1 MSWFSKQC
9 HEPVP
14 GDTRLKDGDMKLLF
28 VNPVCLDP
36 RVTDEDATVVP
47 MGLYYLAAQVMD
59 AGFEAAILNL
69 AQADVTDPEAAF
81 AAVIESEHPDI
92 IGFSVTNPTRFS
104 AMSLARAARQMRPNT
119 IIVFGGP
126 APTFMADYFFSTCP
140 ALDFIVTG
148 EGEQTC
154 LALVQTL
161 AERAGKANQKNNPDV
176 SQIPGLVFRDG
187 NTIKHTGPAPLIQDL
202 DQLGH
207 PSRYFAFQ
215 HLAMSRGCPGACT
228 FCGSPLFW
236 GTRHVRFHSPEWFF
250 EEIQTLA
257 GKGISHF
264 YISDDTFT
272 MDRDRVMALCRK
284 LTRVNLN
291 ITWHAISR
299 VDRVDPQ
306 LLAMMRKA
314 GCIQIS
320 YGVESGSDAI
330 KKRLGKPI
338 PNSLAVQ
345 AFQQTAAAGMIP
357 RAYFIYGSPG
367 ETRDTI
373 QESIDLLMQLQPLG
387 AVFYM
392 LVTFPG
398 TRLYELAK
406 KTGQIT
412 DDIWHREIEDLPWFE
427 VDEQLDF
434 DQVKEFGNAL
444 RSAFYE
450 HLPQFAANIQLADDP
465 SLNLFHADFLSRLGM
480 TFSHGDYSSD
490 ERIKDPDEAARE
502 LFEKAL
508 SHHPDLRAFL
518 GLGMLLLK
526 HRRFDQA
533 THILEQGLAHFPGS
547 KDLVL
552 CKGICLMNQHR
563 FADAGACLSPFEQ
576 HPDVR
581 HYLGICQNKLE
592 TNP

>member
-1 MSWFSKQC
+1 
-9 HEPVP
+9 
-14 GDTRLKDGDMKLLF
+14 MKLLF

-36 RVTDEDATVVP
+36 RITDADATVVP
-47 MGLYYLAAQVMD
+47 VGLYYLAAQMMD
-59 AGFEAAILNL
+59 TGHEAAILNL
-69 AQADVTDPEAAF
+69 AQTDVKDPEAVF
-81 AAVIESEHPDI
+81 AAAVESQHPDV

-104 AMSLARAARQMRPNT
+104 AMSLARTARQMRPRT
-119 IIVFGGP
+119 VIVFGGP
-126 APTFMADYFFSTCP
+126 APTFMADYFFSACP
-140 ALDFIVTG
+140 ELDVIVKG
-148 EGEQTC
+148 EGEQTL

-161 AERAGKANQKNNPDV
+161 AGETGKTDPKICLDL
-176 SQIPGLVFRDG
+176 SRIPGLVFRDG
-187 NTIKHTGPAPLIQDL
+187 NKITDTGPALLIQDL
-202 DQLGH
+202 DRLAH

-236 GTRHVRFHSPEWFF
+236 GTRNVRFHSPEWFF
-250 EEIQTLA
+250 EEIRTLA

-272 MDRDRVMALCRK
+272 MDRDRVMDLCRK
-284 LTRVNLN
+284 LIHADLN

-299 VDRVDPQ
+299 VDRVDPP

-320 YGVESGSDAI
+320 YGVESGSDTI
-330 KKRLGKPI
+330 KKRLGKPV

-345 AFQQTAAAGMIP
+345 AFRRTAAAGMIP

-367 ETRDTI
+367 ESQDTI

-387 AVFYM
+387 AIFYM

-398 TRLYELAK
+398 TRLYEQAQ
-406 KTGQIT
+406 KTGRVS
-412 DDIWHREIEDLPWFE
+412 DEIWHKKIEDLPWFE
-427 VDEQLDF
+427 VDDHLDF
-434 DQVKEFGNAL
+434 DQVKQFGNAL
-444 RSAFYE
+444 RSTFYD
-450 HLPQFAANIQLADDP
+450 HLPEFAANIELMNDP
-465 SLNLFHADFLSRLGM
+465 SLYPYHADFLSRLGM
-480 TFSHGDYSSD
+480 TFSHGDYSTD
-490 ERIKDPDEAARE
+490 DRIRNPDGTAQT

-508 SHHPDLRAFL
+508 SYHPDLRAFL
-518 GLGMLLLK
+518 GLGMLFLK
-526 HRRFDQA
+526 HKQMDLALQ
-533 THILEQGLAHFPGS
+533 ILDQGLNHFPGS

-563 FADAGACLSPFEQ
+563 FADALACLSPFEQ

-581 HYLGICQNKLE
+581 HYLDICQKELE
-592 TNP
+592 TDHE